1 MKKSVIALAMAFGVS
16 SAFAQDL
23 TSKKGEPI
31 LPEAGD
37 WAISADATP
46 FLNYMGNFFGKTS
59 NNTAPTFN
67 FLTGNSVIVGKY
79 FADEKTA
86 YRGGLNIGFNTQS
99 SSNLVDQDH
108 VGTPKPGNDPT
119 KVTDKQT
126 TSTMGIGLTGG
137 IEKRKGK
144 TRLQGYYGAELAFYI
159 GSSTTKTKYGNA
171 ISDSAGYG
179 NATSTTAFSP
189 AGSTTNTATSGL
201 VNSRVTEV
209 KGGTNF
215 QFGVRGFIGVEYFVL
230 PKISLGGE
238 FGWGIGIST
247 WGAGT
252 TTSEASYL
260 KPNAPAAIP
269 YSTYN
274 TVTTAP
280 GKSSAFV
287 IGADNK
293 NSIFGPVGSIRM
305 NFYF

>member
-46 FLNYMGNFFGKTS
+46 FFNYIGRIGNAS
-59 NNTAPTFN
+59 NNAPTFD
-67 FLTGNSVIVGKY
+67 FLGGPSQSIIMGKY
-79 FADEKTA
+79 FVDEKTA
-86 YRGGLNIGFNTQS
+86 FRAGLNIGFGTHS
-99 SSNLVDQDH
+99 ATNLVNQDQP
-108 VGTPKPGNDPT
+108 GTIPAGNPFPQ
-119 KVTDKQT
+119 VTDKAVHS
-126 TSTMGIGLTGG
+126 TSGVGITVG

-144 TRLQGYYGAELAFYI
+144 TRLQGYYGAELCLYVG
-159 GSSTTKTKYGNA
+159 GSGDKYTYGNQFA
-171 ISDSAGYG
+171 GTGTAVGTSAVP
-179 NATSTTAFSP
+179 TSTTWTLS
-189 AGSTTNTATSGL
+189 GNTPTA
-201 VNSRVTEV
+201 VTPTGTVGIRPTDV

-238 FGWGIGIST
+238 FGWAIGMKTIGLSQTTNQAIYTGTSAST
-247 WGAGT
+247 QVVKSGSKT
-252 TTSEASYL
+252 TD
-260 KPNAPAAIP
+260 
-269 YSTYN
+269 
-274 TVTTAP
+274 
-280 GKSSAFV
+280 FV
-287 IGADNK
+287 FGSDNL